1 MPEYR
6 SDMTVKLVQHLGD
19 ETMIMNAA
27 KVSTLAGHA
36 FDEEA
41 EQKDPAR
48 FVRWLLREGHGSPFE
63 HNLLTFYFEVPVFI
77 SRQIVKYRHSC
88 LAGDTKIYFESSNG
102 NVYWKTIADH
112 WEDWHNGI
120 KTESKLG
127 TPFRRHLPS
136 VRNATVRSI
145 NEKTLRKELSS
156 VNDVVKSG
164 EKEVFEV
171 HSTSGQSVTASADHL
186 FYTPKGWRRLKEM
199 QVGDEVYFQGRGFP
213 GVTPE
218 TRAVRAEAITSIESR
233 GVQMTYDLCLDAPHH
248 NFFANGYVVHNSI
261 NEVSGRYSVLDTT
274 FYVPDSQRPLV
285 QYGKPGDYTFE
296 DGGADLRFES
306 VGELKN
312 AAIEASARYK
322 YLLDSGVA
330 REVARMC
337 LPVNI
342 YSQMVVSANLR
353 SWLHFVAQR
362 ANEAPSHGQ
371 YEIAMVADQVGL
383 YIQELF
389 PNVWQEFVEGGYQR
403 V

>member
-77 SRQIVKYRHSC
+77 SRQIVKYRH
-88 LAGDTKIYFESSNG
+88 T
-102 NVYWKTIADH
+102 
-112 WEDWHNGI
+112 
-120 KTESKLG
+120 
-127 TPFRRHLPS
+127 
-136 VRNATVRSI
+136 
-145 NEKTLRKELSS
+145 
-156 VNDVVKSG
+156 
-164 EKEVFEV
+164 
-171 HSTSGQSVTASADHL
+171 
-186 FYTPKGWRRLKEM
+186 
-199 QVGDEVYFQGRGFP
+199 
-213 GVTPE
+213 
-218 TRAVRAEAITSIESR
+218 
-233 GVQMTYDLCLDAPHH
+233 
-248 NFFANGYVVHNSI
+248 SI

-312 AAIEASARYK
+312 VAIEASARYK